1 MQPVRHDAI
10 KCTHCGM
17 PRTRTRRLTLAL
29 GIAGLVALIFV
40 IILMV
45 KVIRNAD
52 IEAAPPDNPDAEQ
65 SRAPSQ
71 PDKPPPLN
79 K

>member
-17 PRTRTRRLTLAL
+17 PRTRTRRFTITI
-29 GIAGLVALIFV
+29 GIVGLVSLIFV

-45 KVIRNAD
+45 KVIRDAD
-52 IEAAPPDNPDAEQ
+52 IEAAPADNPDAEHVTP
-65 SRAPSQ
+65 AG